1 MRKVIRE
8 SENEVVVMN
17 FEDFE
22 ADLRFQIGQCSLI
35 LEDYED
41 YIRDNNDDNL
51 TKEQYDN
58 MRFDWFIQSMNDGC
72 SIEIMGDC
80 YYYQN
85 QE

>member
-41 YIRDNNDDNL
+41 YIR
-51 TKEQYDN
+51 Y
-58 MRFDWFIQSMNDGC
+58 
-72 SIEIMGDC
+72 
-80 YYYQN
+80 
-85 QE
+85 